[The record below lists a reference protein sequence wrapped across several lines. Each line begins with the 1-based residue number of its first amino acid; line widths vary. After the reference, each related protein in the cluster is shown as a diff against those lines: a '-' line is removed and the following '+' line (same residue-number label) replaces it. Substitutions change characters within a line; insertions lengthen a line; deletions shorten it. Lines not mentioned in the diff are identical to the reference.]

1 MELLLTAL
9 AMFGVLCYLRRVP
22 APFRGQF
29 RLGSL
34 LVPDVGEVRLLARCL
49 YGSGGLITGATNA
62 SPTVLT
68 SAGHGLS
75 NGDGI
80 YIANVGGNT
89 NCNGGP
95 FVVNNV
101 AANTFQIA
109 SISGTTLTL
118 INGNGAYTS
127 GGSWSLAGVQT
138 STLKLFKNNITP
150 AEGDTASTYTEATFT
165 GYAAVDL
172 TSQQATA
179 NWPAPSTNTGTT
191 SSTYGTAAV
200 FSATSVETEYG
211 YFVIE
216 KTSTIVLWSE
226 LFASPIGMVNPST
239 LTITPALQLA

>member
-1 MELLLTAL
+1 MELLVAAL
-9 AMFGVLCYLRRVP
+9 VFAVFGLLCYLRRVP
-22 APFRGQF
+22 APQF

-62 SPTVLT
+62 TPTVIT
-68 SAGHGLS
+68 SALHGLS

-101 AANTFQIA
+101 TTNTFQIA

-150 AEGDTASTYTEATFT
+150 AEGDVASTYTEATFT

-172 TSQQATA
+172 TSAQATA

-200 FSATSVETEYG
+200 FSATSAETEYG

-239 LTITPALQLA
+239 LTITPALQLS